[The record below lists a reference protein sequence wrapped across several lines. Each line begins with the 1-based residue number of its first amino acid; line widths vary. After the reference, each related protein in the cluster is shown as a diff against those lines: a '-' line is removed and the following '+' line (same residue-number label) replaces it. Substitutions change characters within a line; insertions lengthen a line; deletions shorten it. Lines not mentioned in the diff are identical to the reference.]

1 MDMRFLCRSTR
12 PVLAGAL
19 IALTAAAA
27 LPAAADAARRPR
39 LLAFDSCRA
48 LVGYAHANAARA
60 GGGVGVPVRAVAG
73 APMPLA
79 APVSPVTT
87 AAPGA
92 KDQSST
98 ETAAP
103 APAAAPTGGDTPT
116 FSTTN
121 VQEAGI
127 DEPDIIKTDGRHI
140 FAIREGVLRIVD
152 VTGDAPRLVGTLKLE
167 GGYDHQLLLRGPR
180 VLVLS
185 TVSAPIAVDVAE
197 PTVGPAP
204 AAAPRIAPVPGPGGG
219 PRTLLTEVDVSDPAA
234 PKVARTMTLDG
245 AYVDARM
252 TGGTVRVVVS
262 STPQP
267 TGAVPLTSAALR
279 TFVPATTIRS
289 RISGRTFRRG
299 VVSCGDV
306 RRPDVFSGLDLLTV
320 LTVDLDKGLYSV
332 DRDAI
337 MAGAQTVYGSA
348 SSLYVASQRYVRGLQ
363 DTSDVP
369 DAMRTEIHRF
379 DATDDG
385 QTTYAGSGTV
395 PGFVVNQFAL
405 SEQDG
410 ALRVASTDEPAWLPD
425 GRQPEP
431 AQSYVTVLAKQAGG
445 LAQVGQVGGL
455 GKGQKI
461 YAVRF
466 VGDKGYV
473 VTFRRIDPLY
483 TLDLSA
489 PAAPK
494 VAGELELSGYSAYL
508 HPISDTLLLGIGQ
521 EASDAGRP
529 TGTQVS
535 LFDVG
540 DLAHPK
546 RLQHVVFGS
555 GSSDAEYDHHAFL
568 YWNPTGLAL
577 LPLQLPPTDDK
588 GTGAFVGAVGLH
600 VAADGLTEV
609 GRIVHGGDQDVAPI
623 GRSLVVG
630 DRVYT
635 LSWLGLA
642 ASRLDTLAPV
652 AFVRFDA

>member
-1 MDMRFLCRSTR
+1 MDMRLPSRSCR

-19 IALTAAAA
+19 AALTAAAA
-27 LPAAADAARRPR
+27 LPAVADAARRPR
-39 LLAFDSCRA
+39 LLAFDSCRQ
-48 LVGYAHANAARA
+48 LVSYAHANAART

-79 APVSPVTT
+79 APISPTTT

-92 KDQSST
+92 KDESST
-98 ETAAP
+98 QTAAP
-103 APAAAPTGGDTPT
+103 APAAAPTAGGDTPT

-121 VQEAGI
+121 VQEAGV
-127 DEPDIIKTDGRHI
+127 DEPDIIKTDGKDI
-140 FAIREGVLRIVD
+140 YTIREGVLRIVD

-185 TVSAPIAVDVAE
+185 TVATPMAVDV
-197 PTVGPAP
+197 
-204 AAAPRIAPVPGPGGG
+204 AAPRIAVLPGPGGG

-267 TGAVPLTSAALR
+267 TGAVPLASAKLR

-299 VVSCGDV
+299 VVPCGDV

-363 DTSDVP
+363 DTGDVP
-369 DAMRTEIHRF
+369 EAMRTEIHRF

-410 ALRVASTDEPAWLPD
+410 ALRVASTDEPAWLPE
-425 GRQPEP
+425 GGPPEP

-445 LAQVGQVGGL
+445 LAQVGQVGAL

-466 VGDKGYV
+466 VGDTGYV

-494 VAGELELSGYSAYL
+494 VVGELELSGYSAYL
-508 HPISDTLLLGIGQ
+508 HPVSDSLLLGIGQ
-521 EASDAGRP
+521 EATDAGRP

-535 LFDVG
+535 LFDVS
-540 DLAHPK
+540 DLAHPR

-600 VAADGLTEV
+600 VAADGLSEV

-652 AFVRFDA
+652 AFVRFDG

>member
-1 MDMRFLCRSTR
+1 MDMRLLSRSCG
-12 PVLAGAL
+12 PALAGAL
-19 IALTAAAA
+19 AALTVAAAV
-27 LPAAADAARRPR
+27 PAAADAARRPR

-48 LVGYAHANAARA
+48 LVSYAHANAARA
-60 GGGVGVPVRAVAG
+60 GGGVGVPVRALAG

-79 APVSPVTT
+79 APVSPPTT

-92 KDQSST
+92 KDETSAP
-98 ETAAP
+98 TAAP
-103 APAAAPTGGDTPT
+103 APAASGGGGTPT

-121 VQEAGI
+121 VQEAGV
-127 DEPDIIKTDGRHI
+127 DEPDIVKTDGMRI

-152 VTGDAPRLVGTLKLE
+152 VTGDAPKLVGTLGLE
-167 GGYDHQLLLRGPR
+167 GGFDHQLLLRGPR

-185 TVSAPIAVDVAE
+185 TVAPPIAVDVA
-197 PTVGPAP
+197 T
-204 AAAPRIAPVPGPGGG
+204 PRIAPLPGPGGG

-279 TFVPATTIRS
+279 AFVPATTIKS

-299 VVSCGDV
+299 VVPCDDI

-332 DRDAI
+332 DRDAV

-348 SSLYVASQRYVRGLQ
+348 TSLYVASQRYVRGLR
-363 DTSDVP
+363 DTGDVP

-379 DATDDG
+379 DAADDG
-385 QTTYAGSGTV
+385 QTTYAGSGAV

-405 SEQDG
+405 SEHDG
-410 ALRVASTDEPAWLPD
+410 ALRVASTDEPPWLPD

-431 AQSYVTVLAKQAGG
+431 AQSYVTVLAKQGGG

-455 GKGQKI
+455 GRGQRI

-508 HPISDTLLLGIGQ
+508 HPVSDTLLLGIGQ
-521 EASDAGRP
+521 EATDAGRP

-535 LFDVG
+535 LFDVS

-588 GTGAFVGAVGLH
+588 GSGAFVGAVGLH

-609 GRIVHGGDQDVAPI
+609 GRVVHGGAQDVAPI

-652 AFVRFDA
+652 AFLRFDA

>member
-1 MDMRFLCRSTR
+1 MDMRLPSRSCRLALATAALA
-12 PVLAGAL
+12 VLA
-19 IALTAAAA
+19 AAV
-27 LPAAADAARRPR
+27 LPGAADAARHRPR
-39 LLAFDSCRA
+39 LLAFDSCQA
-48 LVGYAHANAARA
+48 LVRYAQANAARA
-60 GGGVGVPVRAVAG
+60 GGGVGVPVRALADAPAPLVA
-73 APMPLA
+73 PINPA
-79 APVSPVTT
+79 AM

-92 KDQSST
+92 KD

-103 APAAAPTGGDTPT
+103 APTAGGGDTPA

-121 VQEAGI
+121 VQETGI
-127 DEPDIIKTDGRHI
+127 DEPDIVKTDGRRI
-140 FAIREGVLRIVD
+140 YAIREGVLRIVD
-152 VTGDAPRLVGTLKLE
+152 VSGDAPRLVGTLKLE
-167 GGYDHQLLLRGPR
+167 GGYDHRLLLRGPR

-185 TVSAPIAVDVAE
+185 TVAPPIAVDVAL
-197 PTVGPAP
+197 
-204 AAAPRIAPVPGPGGG
+204 PRIAPVPGPGGG

-245 AYVDARM
+245 VYVDARM

-299 VVSCGDV
+299 GVPCGDI

-332 DRDAI
+332 DRDAV
-337 MAGAQTVYGSA
+337 MAGAQTVYASA
-348 SSLYVASQRYVRGLQ
+348 SSLYVASRRYVRGLQ
-363 DTSDVP
+363 DTDDVP
-369 DAMRTEIHRF
+369 AVMRTEIHRF

-405 SEQDG
+405 SEHEG
-410 ALRVASTDEPAWLPD
+410 ALRVASTDAPAWLPD
-425 GRQPEP
+425 GREPEP

-445 LAQVGQVGGL
+445 LAQVGQVGAL
-455 GKGQKI
+455 GKGQRI

-466 VGDKGYV
+466 VGDRGYV
-473 VTFRRIDPLY
+473 VTFRQVDPLY

-494 VAGELELSGYSAYL
+494 VGGELELSGYSAYL

-521 EASDAGRP
+521 EATGAGRP

-535 LFDVG
+535 LFDVS
-540 DLAHPK
+540 DLAHPR
-546 RLQHVVFGS
+546 RLQHVVFAS
-555 GSSDAEYDHHAFL
+555 ASSDAEYEPHAFL

-577 LPLQLPPTDDK
+577 LPLQLPPTDDQ
-588 GTGAFVGAVGLH
+588 GNGAFVGAVGLH
-600 VAADGLTEV
+600 VAAGGLTEV
-609 GRIVHGGDQDVAPI
+609 GRIVHGTAQDVAPI

-652 AFVRFDA
+652 AFVRFDV